1 MVRPVLRCCS
11 WCCSY
16 QIVMEELR
24 GDTPDTF
31 DCEIRLVSFFLFF
44 FSIASTIVR
53 ESGKR
58 KLNDM
63 FHEIVEGESSK
74 AKGKGL
80 RRLWCW
86 IWR

>member
-31 DCEIRLVSFFLFF
+31 DCEIRLVSFFFVFF
-44 FSIASTIVR
+44 F
-53 ESGKR
+53 
-58 KLNDM
+58 N
-63 FHEIVEGESSK
+63 SK
-74 AKGKGL
+74 YNRKGK
-80 RRLWCW
+80 WEKETK
-86 IWR
+86 